1 MSSPDAFWPTVAQ
14 PVTDFAGF
22 ERHVAGTWRGADL
35 RTAYAIAGANGPV
48 DPKVIEAIRAIA
60 VLAIGITGEAGEVA
74 DEFKKYLRGDKLD
87 RHNIALELG
96 DLLYYLTAAA
106 NVIGYS
112 LDDVAKLNIDKLSK
126 RSK

>member
-1 MSSPDAFWPTVAQ
+1 MTQGTFWPDVTA
-14 PVTDFAGF
+14 PVVDFAGF
-22 ERHVAGTWRGADL
+22 EKHVAGTWRGIDL
-35 RTAYAIAGANGPV
+35 RTAYAIAGAQGPV

-60 VLAIGITGEAGEVA
+60 VLAVGVVGEAGEVA

-112 LDDVAKLNIDKLSK
+112 LDDVARLNIQKLAK
-126 RSK
+126 KGAA